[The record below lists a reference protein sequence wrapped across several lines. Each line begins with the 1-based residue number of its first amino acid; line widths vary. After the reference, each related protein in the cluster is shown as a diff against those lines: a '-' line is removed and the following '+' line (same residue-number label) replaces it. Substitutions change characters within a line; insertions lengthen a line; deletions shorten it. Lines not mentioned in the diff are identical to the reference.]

1 MKFDQEQM
9 FLKAIE
15 LCRDFNRRMAAR
27 QAENGIPPAEIAIG
41 AIYSAVDVAQG
52 FQGSLPAAIGWARR
66 ALDVMED
73 SLPLM
78 SDESDET
85 LQ

>member
-1 MKFDQEQM
+1 MKIEDDRTSV
-9 FLKAIE
+9 KAIE
-15 LCRDFNRRMAAR
+15 LCREFNRRMAAR
-27 QAENGIPPAEIAIG
+27 QALNGVPPAEIAIG

-73 SLPLM
+73 SLRLLA
-78 SDESDET
+78 DEPEET
-85 LQ
+85 MQ

>member
-1 MKFDQEQM
+1 MKIEQERM
-9 FLKAIE
+9 SLKAVE

-27 QAENGIPPAEIAIG
+27 QALNGIPPAEIAIG

-52 FQGSLPAAIGWARR
+52 FQGSLPAAIGWARQ

-73 SLPLM
+73 NLRLLA
-78 SDESDET
+78 DEPEET
-85 LQ
+85 MQ